1 MGKRVVADFFSMMLE
16 YFGQIAGAISNG
28 YLKSIFQFAFASLF
42 LGIIFA
48 VLSYVPDKKEN
59 VELPLN
65 LPTKNQKY
73 ISKKEN
79 ISSQVTKERIEGLK
93 GEIAALRREAD
104 KQWTFIQ

>member
-1 MGKRVVADFFSMMLE
+1 M
-16 YFGQIAGAISNG
+16 
-28 YLKSIFQFAFASLF
+28 
-42 LGIIFA
+42 
-48 VLSYVPDKKEN
+48 
-59 VELPLN
+59 ELPLN

-104 KQWTFIQ
+104 KQWTFIQVLFTGLLATIGWIVYLMYHADKN